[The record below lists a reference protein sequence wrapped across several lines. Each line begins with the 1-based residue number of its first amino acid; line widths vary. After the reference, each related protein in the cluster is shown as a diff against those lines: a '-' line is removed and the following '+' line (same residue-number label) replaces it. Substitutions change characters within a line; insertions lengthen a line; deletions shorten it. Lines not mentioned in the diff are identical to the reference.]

1 MLLQELGI
9 VDTLFLC
16 FLADQPIIFVGNSA
30 LGVTSPIGRVRN

>member
-16 FLADQPIIFVGNSA
+16 FLADQTRIFLGNSA
-30 LGVTSPIGRVRN
+30 LGVTSAIGRMRD